1 MTATCRAGCADCD
14 WTYEATAETVEQAR
28 NIAHLYGGL
37 HLQEAP
43 YHNVLTSFD
52 DEEEL

>member
-1 MTATCRAGCADCD
+1 MSTCHAACADCD
-14 WTYEATAETVEQAR
+14 WTYEATAEEPRQAR

-43 YHNVLTSFD
+43 YHNVLTSLA
-52 DEEEL
+52 DEEEDL